1 MLLAYSIPCAA
12 INGKMVFSAQQ
23 ATWYIF
29 QNAETQIDT
38 KTECATVSASSASVC
53 ADAGLF
59 IYGDR

>member
-1 MLLAYSIPCAA
+1 
-12 INGKMVFSAQQ
+12 MVFSAQQ